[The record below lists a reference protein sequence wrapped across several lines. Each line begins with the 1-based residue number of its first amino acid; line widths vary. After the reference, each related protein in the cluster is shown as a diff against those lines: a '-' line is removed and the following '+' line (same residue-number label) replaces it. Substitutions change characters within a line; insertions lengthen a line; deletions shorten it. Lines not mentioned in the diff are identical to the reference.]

1 MSWTETDMREACL
14 EVRRIGGIRRA
25 ARKFHI
31 PYPTLRGRL
40 SGRLPH
46 AVAHQDQQ
54 RLSMAQEDE
63 LADWILFQAS
73 LGNAP
78 TYAQIKDLAQ
88 RIAIERDDEIKI
100 G

>member
-1 MSWTETDMREACL
+1 
-14 EVRRIGGIRRA
+14 
-25 ARKFHI
+25 
-31 PYPTLRGRL
+31 
-40 SGRLPH
+40 
-46 AVAHQDQQ
+46 
-54 RLSMAQEDE
+54 MAQEDE